1 MTKKQWYGGWSWINP
16 VTELV
21 PVPEHKSTQSITTL
35 KDSDFYNDL
44 FGTDTA
50 KFSTVCE
57 LFKGQLVLNAVF
69 TKMPGNYRAADR
81 YTPLTYLIL
90 SNKIDFFKILLKTPG
105 VDVNE
110 QDGFGQTPLTFAAYL
125 DKTEYVE
132 SLLGD
137 QRVDVNG
144 KNKFG
149 KTPIFFASQDGNAD
163 ILTMLIDKGG
173 DVNVPNKNGT
183 TPLGIAIHEEQKAVV
198 EILKK
203 KGATPLGI
211 AIHEKREAVVEI
223 LKKKGATTNTY
234 KEPNATVV
242 SSEPKSSIY
251 PGFGFTVLGVRGGVS
266 EEKPIYRG
274 GGGKKKSKRNKTKS
288 KSKSKTK
295 RNKRKTK

>member
-183 TPLGIAIHEEQKAVV
+183 TPLGIAIHE
-198 EILKK
+198 
-203 KGATPLGI
+203 
-211 AIHEKREAVVEI
+211 KREAVVEI